1 MLDGIKVSKIIMK
14 KLLILF
20 CALFTL
26 TIAANAANDC
36 YTPAFASTY
45 ESIEVHIYS
54 NGHVHLN
61 GNYIATYR
69 KNPYAN
75 SNMCAPDMNWSTC
88 YKYCFSYNGKTYF
101 FNSCLEK

>member
-26 TIAANAANDC
+26 TITANAASCN
-36 YTPAFASTY
+36 TPAFVSTY
-45 ESIEVHIYS
+45 ESIEVTIYS
-54 NGHVHLN
+54 DGSVYHN
-61 GNYIATYR
+61 GNNIAKYR

-88 YKYCFSYNGKTYF
+88 YQYCFSYNGKTYF
-101 FNSCLEK
+101 FNSCLE

>member
-26 TIAANAANDC
+26 TIAANATDC
-36 YTPAFASTY
+36 QTPAFASTY
-45 ESIEVHIYS
+45 ESIEVKIYS
-54 NGHVHLN
+54 DGRVFHN
-61 GNYIATYR
+61 GNHIATYR

-101 FNSCLEK
+101 FNSCLE

>member
-26 TIAANAANDC
+26 TITANAAFCN
-36 YTPAFASTY
+36 TPAFSSTY
-45 ESIEVHIYS
+45 ESIEVKIY
-54 NGHVHLN
+54 NDGDVYLN
-61 GNYIATYR
+61 GNYIAKYR

-101 FNSCLEK
+101 LNSCLE